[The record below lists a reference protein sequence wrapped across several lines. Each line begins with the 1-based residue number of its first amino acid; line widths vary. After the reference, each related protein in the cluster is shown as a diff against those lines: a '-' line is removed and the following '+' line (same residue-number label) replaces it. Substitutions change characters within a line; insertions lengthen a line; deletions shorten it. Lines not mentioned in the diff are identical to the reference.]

1 MHHEF
6 WLVTA
11 FNKIFGSFV
20 AAAAAPLGFH
30 LDPAH
35 AVPDY
40 LVMCLVVVAGL
51 TLLSLAVR
59 SQLSVDNPGKLQILL
74 EDAVGF
80 VNGVLREYI
89 GPKGEKYLP
98 LVATVGLFI
107 FTANAIGK
115 IPGLMSPTAN
125 INVTLGCA
133 ITVWV
138 FYHLNGLRE
147 QGLFHYVLHFMTMPG
162 APWWMAPIIFP
173 IEVISHLSRV
183 LSLALRLFGNVYG
196 EEMVVFV
203 IAGVV
208 PLLAPLPFMVLG
220 IITGSLQA
228 FIFML
233 LTVIYLAAAVHTEH
247 EHEHEHGHDAQAH
260 GGHAHAAA

>member
-6 WLVTA
+6 WLVTT
-11 FNKIFGSFV
+11 FNKIFGSAV
-20 AAAAAPLGFH
+20 AAALAPLGYH

-40 LVMCLVVVAGL
+40 LVMSLLVVIGL
-51 TLLSLAVR
+51 TALCALVK
-59 SQLSVDNPGKLQILL
+59 SQLSVENPGKLQILM
-74 EDAVGF
+74 EDAVSF
-80 VNGVLREYI
+80 VLGVLREYI
-89 GPKGEKYLP
+89 GPKGDRYLP
-98 LVATVGLFI
+98 LVATIGLFI

-125 INVTLGCA
+125 INVTAGCA
-133 ITVWV
+133 ITAWV

-162 APWWMAPIIFP
+162 APWWMFIIILP
-173 IEVISHLSRV
+173 IEIISHLSRV
-183 LSLALRLFGNVYG
+183 MSLALRLFGNIYG

-203 IAGVV
+203 IAGVA

-233 LTVIYLAAAVHTEH
+233 LTIIYLAAAVHTEH
-247 EHEHEHGHDAQAH
+247 EHEAHAH
-260 GGHAHAAA
+260 GGEAHAAA

>member
-6 WLVTA
+6 WIVTT
-11 FNKIFGSFV
+11 FNKIFGPAV
-20 AAAAAPLGFH
+20 AAALAPLGYH

-40 LVMCLVVVAGL
+40 LVMTLVIVLGL
-51 TLLSLAVR
+51 TALCLLVR
-59 SQLSVDNPGKLQILL
+59 PRLSVENPGTLQILL

-80 VNGVLREYI
+80 VLGVLREYI
-89 GPKGEKYLP
+89 GPKGDRYLP
-98 LVATVGLFI
+98 LIASIGLFI

-125 INVTLGCA
+125 LNVTLGCA

-138 FYHLNGLRE
+138 FYHLQGFRE
-147 QGLFHYVLHFMTMPG
+147 QGVVNYLAHFAVMPG
-162 APWWMAPIIFP
+162 APLWMAPLILIIE
-173 IEVISHLSRV
+173 IISHASRV
-183 LSLALRLFGNVYG
+183 MSLALRLFGNIFG
-196 EEMVVFV
+196 EEMVVAV
-203 IAGVV
+203 IASIV
-208 PLLAPLPFMVLG
+208 PLVAPLPFMVLG

-247 EHEHEHGHDAQAH
+247 EHEEHGAE
-260 GGHAHAAA
+260 AHAAA

>member
-6 WLVTA
+6 WIVTT
-11 FNKIFGSFV
+11 FNKIFGPAV
-20 AAAAAPLGFH
+20 AAALAPLGYH

-40 LVMCLVVVAGL
+40 LVMTLLIVLGL
-51 TLLSLAVR
+51 TALCLLVK
-59 SQLSVDNPGKLQILL
+59 SQLSVENPGRLQILL
-74 EDAVGF
+74 EDAVSF
-80 VNGVLREYI
+80 VLGILREYI
-89 GPKGEKYLP
+89 GPKGDKYLP
-98 LVATVGLFI
+98 LIASIGLFI

-125 INVTLGCA
+125 LNTTLGCA

-138 FYHLNGLRE
+138 FYHVQGFRE
-147 QGLFHYVLHFMTMPG
+147 QGVINYLVHFAVMPG
-162 APWWMAPIIFP
+162 APLWMAPLILII
-173 IEVISHLSRV
+173 ELISHASRV
-183 LSLALRLFGNVYG
+183 MSLALRLFGNIFG
-196 EEMVVFV
+196 EEMVVAV
-203 IAGVV
+203 IASIVQ
-208 PLLAPLPFMVLG
+208 LIAPLPFMVLG

-247 EHEHEHGHDAQAH
+247 EHEAHVHEAG
-260 GGHAHAAA
+260 AHAAA